1 MSTLKEYKLVGV
13 SRHKG
18 KFKVRYT
25 NDKRR
30 GVKLAKNGHTDIL
43 FVEMEDAG
51 LKEDCIDRLL
61 DADMPNSEMMS
72 AVKDEARELGFIV

>member
-30 GVKLAKNGHTDIL
+30 GVKLAKNGHSDIL
-43 FVEMEDAG
+43 FVELDGPE

-61 DADMPNSEMMS
+61 DAEMLNDEMKA
-72 AVKDEARELGFIV
+72 AVEAEARELGFIV